1 MTSPVS
7 GGMHSGASEQAPGQ
21 LRPEAPGQLRPESA
35 GPLAGDILPAPRGAS
50 RRLLG
55 SLLRPSARRILLAG
69 VLLLLQQAAE
79 VTGPLLVA
87 YTIDHVI
94 PAIRTGDSSP
104 LAWVAGGYLASA
116 VTAGALRRAFI
127 LLSARVGQDTL
138 LDLRVRLFSHAQALG
153 LDFHERYTSGRL
165 TSRASTDIEALRELL
180 EDGLEQIVT
189 AAVSIAYISA
199 ILLYL
204 DWRLGV
210 AALAFMGPVYLT
222 MRSFRRRSIKV
233 YRQRSSAIVVVIT
246 KFAETLSAIRT
257 VQAFRREQPNDEH
270 FAALNGLHQRVNG
283 DSGLEMARYVTSSR
297 LVANIAIASLVLW
310 SAYRVADGGLE
321 LGVLAAA
328 VLYLRPLYDDPL
340 RLGGVLDAYQS
351 AAASLEK
358 IATLLAQ
365 QPAITEPADP
375 RPLPPL
381 APGVAGRTV
390 TFELVSF
397 AYRAGRQVLA
407 PFDLVIPA
415 GQTVAVVGPTGA
427 GKSTLARLLARF
439 YDPADGRILLDGVD
453 LRDLSTAELRRSV
466 VMVPQDAFLFS
477 GTVADNIA
485 IGRPGATPQDIEHAA
500 RAVGAHD
507 FITSLPGRYD
517 TDAHSG
523 GGRFSAGQRQLISLA
538 RAFLASPP
546 VVILDE
552 ATSAL
557 DIPAERAVQSAMKTV
572 LKGRTALIVAHRLST
587 VQIAARVLVLA
598 DGRIAED
605 GTPADLLTQQGPFA
619 KLHRAWLDSNN

>member
-1 MTSPVS
+1 MTSPVP

-21 LRPEAPGQLRPESA
+21 SRPEAA
-35 GPLAGDILPAPRGAS
+35 GPLAGDALPAPPGAP

-79 VTGPLLVA
+79 VAGPLLVA

-94 PAIRTGDSSP
+94 PAIRAGDSSP
-104 LAWVAGGYLASA
+104 LAWVAAGYLASA

-165 TSRASTDIEALRELL
+165 TARASTDIEALRELL

-204 DWRLGV
+204 DWRLGG

-233 YRQRSSAIVVVIT
+233 YRQRSSAIAVVIT

-270 FAALNGLHQRVNG
+270 FAALNGQHQRVNG

-310 SAYRVADGGLE
+310 SAYRVADGRLE
-321 LGVLAAA
+321 PGVLAAA

-358 IATLLAQ
+358 IAALLAQ
-365 QPAITEPADP
+365 QPAITEPAGP

-381 APGVAGRTV
+381 APDVAGRTV
-390 TFELVSF
+390 TFEHVSF
-397 AYRAGRQVLA
+397 AYRAGSQVLA

-500 RAVGAHD
+500 RATGAHD

-605 GTPADLLTQQGPFA
+605 GTPADLLTQQGQFA